1 MPAPHEIL
9 TPEESKARLM
19 DTLQAIES
27 SMKRP
32 VRYSD
37 ALTEY
42 QRRQKQSLGE
52 WLAENM
58 EEHRAL
64 DPEQVIKESVKKW
77 KKTPTKELT
86 GAKNYL

>member
-19 DTLQAIES
+19 ATLQAIEA

-58 EEHRAL
+58 SERRVL
-64 DPEQVIKESVKKW
+64 DSQQVINESVK
-77 KKTPTKELT
+77 
-86 GAKNYL
+86 